1 MTRHRT
7 LHPGFERLI
16 GAAAV
21 DSTLNRD
28 LLRDP
33 RATALRFGLTPG
45 DADLA
50 ADIRAV
56 DLRAFASALLPR
68 LYGKVTTHVPQRS
81 AVAG

>member
-1 MTRHRT
+1 MTRHRA

-21 DSTLNRD
+21 DPALGRA

-33 RATALRFGLTPG
+33 RDAALRFGLTPG

-50 ADIRAV
+50 ADIHAI

-68 LYGKVTTHVPQRS
+68 LYGKETTRVLQRS

>member
-16 GAAAV
+16 GTAAV
-21 DSTLNRD
+21 DPTLSQA

-50 ADIRAV
+50 AGIRAA
-56 DLRAFASALLPR
+56 DLRTFAATLLPR
-68 LYGKVTTHVPQRS
+68 LYGKGIARVPQRS

>member
-1 MTRHRT
+1 MTTHRN

-16 GAAAV
+16 GVAAV
-21 DSTLNRD
+21 DPALGRA
-28 LLRDP
+28 LLHDP
-33 RATALRFGLTPG
+33 RDTALRFGLTPG

-50 ADIRAV
+50 ADIHAV

-68 LYGKVTTHVPQRS
+68 LYGKEIVRVPQRS